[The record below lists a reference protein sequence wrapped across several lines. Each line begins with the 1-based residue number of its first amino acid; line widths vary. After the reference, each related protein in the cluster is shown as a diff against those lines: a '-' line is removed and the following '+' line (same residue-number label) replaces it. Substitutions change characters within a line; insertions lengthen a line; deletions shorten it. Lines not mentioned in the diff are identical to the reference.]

1 MGPGILLLGLPI
13 TDLSDQL
20 IVADLKVA
28 RTEYLRDDQGPSGLG
43 VDDTAA
49 VKLLEKCGHEL
60 FIQYYFQYPNQYIRY
75 LVEIYYSLKKTDLEH
90 PEVEVGIS

>member
-20 IVADLKVA
+20 VVADLKVA
-28 RTEYLRDDQGPSGLG
+28 RAEYLRDDQGPGGLG

-49 VKLLEKCGHEL
+49 VKLL
-60 FIQYYFQYPNQYIRY
+60 
-75 LVEIYYSLKKTDLEH
+75 
-90 PEVEVGIS
+90 